1 MSQSG
6 TTHLGPGGGGGK
18 VSVND
23 LSITKWIDKSSPTL
37 MQACCAGKHFPSAAL
52 MCRRAG
58 KKPVPLIKIE
68 MEEVMVSSVATGHA
82 ERDDRPTENI
92 TLNFAKFKVTY
103 TPTKP
108 DGSAAAPIGPMG
120 WDISAN
126 TKL

>member
-1 MSQSG
+1 M
-6 TTHLGPGGGGGK
+6 P
-18 VSVND
+18 
-23 LSITKWIDKSSPTL
+23 
-37 MQACCAGKHFPSAAL
+37 ACCAGKHFPSAAL

-108 DGSAAAPIGPMG
+108 DGSAAAP
-120 WDISAN
+120 SARWVARFP
-126 TKL
+126 LIRSSESVLSEV